1 MKHAPLIR
9 RAAKEEGEGGS
20 GGDGCAGQGVWR
32 TQETHCRL
40 DGAHK
45 IWSKETYYEEGTPGV
60 CCEQGQEASEHRVT
74 ISSILD
80 WFLMC

>member
-40 DGAHK
+40 DGAQRFGPKRH
-45 IWSKETYYEEGTPGV
+45 IMERVP
-60 CCEQGQEASEHRVT
+60 QEYVVNKAKRTVSTELQFPAYW
-74 ISSILD
+74 IG
-80 WFLMC
+80 C